1 MQKKKELIE
10 DVIQAIKNNEAIVAT
25 DVLVKNEIM
34 AGAWTIEDDYK
45 INRCQSES
53 LSNQWTKNTAIAVE
67 AITTLDLLSIW
78 VTNLKVM

>member
-34 AGAWTIEDDYK
+34 AGAWTIEDDYR
-45 INRCQSES
+45 INRYKSE
-53 LSNQWTKNTAIAVE
+53 LFSNQ
-67 AITTLDLLSIW
+67 
-78 VTNLKVM
+78 